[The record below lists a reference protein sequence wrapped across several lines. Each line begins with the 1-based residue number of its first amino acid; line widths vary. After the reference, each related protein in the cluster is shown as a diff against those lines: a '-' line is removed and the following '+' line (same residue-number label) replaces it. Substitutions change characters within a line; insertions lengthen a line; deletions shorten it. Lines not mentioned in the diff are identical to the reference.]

1 MDNKHLNAGVPD
13 SNEVE
18 IPVVAGTQPAEAKN
32 NNKKESIM
40 HVREGMALSNAAL
53 DQAVLVDKATGAV
66 DFGAAAAEFIAM
78 LLFVYVGCGAAAHEA
93 SAPGTQP
100 GGITDPA
107 WTLCVAMAFGMAIMV
122 LAYATAHTSGGQ
134 INCAVTLALVLVGEL
149 SVKQGVANFAAQM
162 LGSIC
167 GAGLLL
173 AGSSGS
179 SGSDY
184 VPRDF
189 TGGLGSNAVNP
200 RYSVGTAFVNEMM
213 MTFLLVFV
221 VFETQHAL

>member
-1 MDNKHLNAGVPD
+1 M
-13 SNEVE
+13 
-18 IPVVAGTQPAEAKN
+18 
-32 NNKKESIM
+32 
-40 HVREGMALSNAAL
+40 
-53 DQAVLVDKATGAV
+53 
-66 DFGAAAAEFIAM
+66 
-78 LLFVYVGCGAAAHEA
+78 
-93 SAPGTQP
+93 
-100 GGITDPA
+100 
-107 WTLCVAMAFGMAIMV
+107 
-122 LAYATAHTSGGQ
+122 
-134 INCAVTLALVLVGEL
+134 
-149 SVKQGVANFAAQM
+149 KQGVANFAAQM

-213 MTFLLVFV
+213 MTFLLLRD
-221 VFETQHAL
+221 ALILFWSSNDGEIEFC